1 MTAVAVTPP
10 TPTSRLLVC
19 FAMNTPSSTQE
30 DVLALLTATFA
41 ATGFTARLTPVG
53 EWWKESFSAS
63 GSYDTW
69 CYETVYGLDYWTRR
83 PRFQGYVLVGDVVG
97 RANGAI
103 ARHALHRGDVVLHVT
118 DERKLRAVVGLT
130 PTNSGEWRSE
140 WHVVSQELT

>member
-1 MTAVAVTPP
+1 
-10 TPTSRLLVC
+10 
-19 FAMNTPSSTQE
+19 MNTSSSTEE
-30 DVLALLTATFA
+30 DVLALLTGTFA
-41 ATGFTARLTPVG
+41 AKGFTARLTPVG
-53 EWWKESFSAS
+53 EW
-63 GSYDTW
+63 
-69 CYETVYGLDYWTRR
+69 WTRR

-103 ARHALHRGDVVLHVT
+103 ARHALHKGDVVLHVT